1 MAFASPLRIMR
12 LMTSDGLCTLEL
24 IVEHERVICPGAD
37 CPFWD
42 RSCVLDEV
50 SPDLVARPEFAS
62 TFLRLRRELE
72 QAGSISPLRLVP
84 DAA

>member
-1 MAFASPLRIMR
+1 MAIAPALPIMR
-12 LMTSDGLCTLEL
+12 LMNSDGMCTLEL
-24 IVEHERVICPGAD
+24 VVEGERVICPGSD

-72 QAGSISPLRLVP
+72 QAVSISPLRLVS